1 MNKNQKFFNI
11 LGVVLVVI
19 CIGAFFLTKYHS
31 EIFNNKYTSQTEKS
45 EAAGSFE
52 LESDE
57 IVYNGQGELDLMQG
71 VKAYNGEGKDI
82 TDKVSA
88 VVTAEGTMGRKIVR
102 YSFEDSSGKTVT
114 KKRTLVLK
122 NYRGPS
128 LDVSS
133 SIKIN
138 AKDLKDIINI
148 LHKSGELKADDGYS
162 KDITSSVTC
171 IREKLYTNTYKM
183 TFNVTNAY
191 GDSVSKSVDVF
202 ITGDVKDPEIK
213 LAQDSIKLRKGTE
226 FKPESLISYAFDGN
240 GESIKNV
247 EIDAKLDTS
256 TAGTYSV
263 IYTIYNSN
271 RTASATKKL
280 TVIVED

>member
-57 IVYNGQGELDLMQG
+57 IVYNGQGELDLMHG
-71 VKAYNGEGKDI
+71 VKAYNGEGKDV

-128 LDVSS
+128 LDVSN

-240 GESIKNV
+240 GESIKSV

>member
-240 GESIKNV
+240 GESIKSV

>member
-11 LGVVLVVI
+11 LGVVLVVV

-31 EIFNNKYTSQTEKS
+31 EIFNSKYTSQTEKI
-45 EAAGSFE
+45 EDAGSFE

-57 IVYNGQGELDLMQG
+57 LVYNGQGELDLMQG
-71 VKAYNGEGKDI
+71 VKAYNGEGRDV

-102 YSFEDSSGKTVT
+102 YSFEDASGKSVT
-114 KKRTLVLK
+114 KKRTLVLQ
-122 NYRGPS
+122 NYEGPS
-128 LDVSS
+128 LEVSKD
-133 SIKIN
+133 IKIN
-138 AKDLKDIINI
+138 AKNLKDVITVLKDN
-148 LHKSGELKADDGYS
+148 GQLKASDGYN

-171 IREKLYTNTYKM
+171 FREKLYTSTYEM
-183 TFNVTNAY
+183 TFSVTNRF

-213 LAQDSIKLRKGTE
+213 LSQDSVKLRKGTD
-226 FKPESLISYAFDGN
+226 FKPESLIAYAFDGN
-240 GESIKNV
+240 SEGIKNLEV
-247 EIDAKLDTS
+247 DSKVDFDR
-256 TAGTYSV
+256 AGTYSV
-263 IYTIYNSN
+263 VYKMYNSN
-271 RTASATKKL
+271 RTAVATKKL

>member
-128 LDVSS
+128 LDVSN

-213 LAQDSIKLRKGTE
+213 LAQDSIKLRRGTE

-240 GESIKNV
+240 GESIKSV

>member
-128 LDVSS
+128 LDVSN

-240 GESIKNV
+240 GESIKSV